1 MVNAAGCFSFCSQQC
16 FFIVCKNVYPGSF
29 DGLLYSRAESSTIE
43 IEVDDLKEE
52 NITKIEKDT
61 ADWQYMDQLP
71 AEWFGFN
78 YRKDMCVKDDI
89 YKLYSYINPTAHRS
103 LTAYFHEE
111 THEYKLRVRIGLTEF
126 CRIEFIAP
134 DLQAFEKL
142 LKEQLEA
149 VLHDLSSFNPAT
161 INRIVRDKHILEWD
175 YAKLLPE
182 SLEGF
187 QLFIRPSQPVRVL
200 NGSYIVF
207 DYSDF
212 SAASNFIIYYNMF
225 RDEFFGEARINN
237 IPDVN
242 YTFDATE
249 LPELEE
255 KLDANL
261 RQRLQGIRIQLAAQL
276 S

>member
-1 MVNAAGCFSFCSQQC
+1 M
-16 FFIVCKNVYPGSF
+16 K
-29 DGLLYSRAESSTIE
+29 
-43 IEVDDLKEE
+43 KE
-52 NITKIEKDT
+52 NIAKVEQDT
-61 ADWQYMDQLP
+61 ADWAYMEKLP
-71 AEWFGFN
+71 AQWFGFHYQKEMRVN
-78 YRKDMCVKDDI
+78 DDM
-89 YKLYSYINPTAHRS
+89 YELYSYSNEDIHRS
-103 LTAYFHEE
+103 LTTYFHEE

-134 DLQAFEKL
+134 DLPSFERL
-142 LKEQLEA
+142 LTEQFEGM
-149 VLHDLSSFNPAT
+149 LHDLAEFNPAT

-175 YAKLLPE
+175 YKKLLPDT
-182 SLEGF
+182 LEGF
-187 QLFIRPSQPVRVL
+187 QLFIRPDQPVRVL

-212 SAASNFIIYYNMF
+212 TVDSNFIIYYNMF

-261 RQRLQGIRIQLAAQL
+261 KLRLEGIREKLAAQG
-276 S
+276 